1 MLSRK
6 GIKQKLSSE
15 QLVKNYE
22 LINSYVQNSQ
32 KAALELPNND
42 VWLSEVNVV
51 ELSVLSAKKWKKKNL
66 ILNLSI
72 FLPGLEAS
80 ILHSKN

>member
-32 KAALELPNND
+32 KAALELPNDD

-51 ELSVLSAKKWKKKNL
+51 ELIAKVSEQIIVSFCKD
-66 ILNLSI
+66 I
-72 FLPGLEAS
+72 
-80 ILHSKN
+80 

>member
-15 QLVKNYE
+15 QLVKNFG
-22 LINSYVQNSQ
+22 LINSYVQNSW
-32 KAALELPNND
+32 KAALELPIDD

-51 ELSVLSAKKWKKKNL
+51 ELIVLYTK
-66 ILNLSI
+66 
-72 FLPGLEAS
+72 
-80 ILHSKN
+80 

>member
-22 LINSYVQNSQ
+22 LINSYVQNSW
-32 KAALELPNND
+32 KAALELPIDD

-51 ELSVLSAKKWKKKNL
+51 ELIVLYTK
-66 ILNLSI
+66 
-72 FLPGLEAS
+72 
-80 ILHSKN
+80 

>member
-15 QLVKNYE
+15 QLVKNYG
-22 LINSYVQNSQ
+22 LINSYVQKSW
-32 KAALELPNND
+32 KAALELPIDD

-51 ELSVLSAKKWKKKNL
+51 ELIVLYTK
-66 ILNLSI
+66 
-72 FLPGLEAS
+72 
-80 ILHSKN
+80 